1 MSILV
6 SPSNNSGWGL
16 GVKGMYG
23 GARRRSE
30 AHPVRVRRYYRAM
43 WGAVNGRRNRNRSTI
58 DEAIESVVARA
69 RRGGPRIRFTRRLNV
84 NVPRRARRRRRPR
97 TAAQRIAAHNA
108 MLNAIYAAGRNPV
121 APSA

>member
-30 AHPVRVRRYYRAM
+30 AHPVRVRRYYRAR
-43 WGAVNGRRNRNRSTI
+43 WGSVNGRRNRARSTVDEVI
-58 DEAIESVVARA
+58 DSVVAQA
-69 RRGGPRIRFTRRLNV
+69 RRRGPRLRFTRRLDV
-84 NVPRRARRRRRPR
+84 NVVRRRRRRRRPR
-97 TAAQRIAAHNA
+97 TVAERIGAHNA
-108 MLNAIYAAGRNPV
+108 MINALYAARRTPV
-121 APSA
+121 AMAA

>member
-6 SPSNNSGWGL
+6 SPSNNTGWGL

-30 AHPVRVRRYYRAM
+30 LHPVRVRRYYRAR
-43 WGAVNGRRNRNRSTI
+43 WGSVNGRRNRFRNTVDDVI
-58 DEAIESVVARA
+58 DSVVARA
-69 RRGGPRIRFTRRLNV
+69 RRRGPRIRYTRRLDV
-84 NVPRRARRRRRPR
+84 NVVRRPRRRRRPR
-97 TAAQRIAAHNA
+97 TVGERIAAHNA
-108 MLNAIYAAGRNPV
+108 LINAIYAAGGNPV